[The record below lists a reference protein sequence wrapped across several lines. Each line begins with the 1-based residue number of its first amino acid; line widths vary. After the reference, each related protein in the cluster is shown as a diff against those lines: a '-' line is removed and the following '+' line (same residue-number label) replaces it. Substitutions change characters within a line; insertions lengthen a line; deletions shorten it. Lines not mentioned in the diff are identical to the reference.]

1 MSNNNKQN
9 EAERVNR
16 EVLVDVY
23 GRTPPDAA
31 DFRKGA
37 HVGDAKFGQGTQAAP
52 QVEQATDARRNN
64 TPLGRN
70 EFADRNRK

>member
-1 MSNNNKQN
+1 MTNPKQSDG
-9 EAERVNR
+9 VNR

-23 GRTPPDAA
+23 GRSPPDAA

-37 HVGDAKFGQGTQAAP
+37 HVGDPKFGQGTQAAP
-52 QVEQATDARRNN
+52 QVEQATDARRNA
-64 TPLGRN
+64 PLGRN